1 MNDVYMYMY
10 IVCDIHYMIDIVY
23 CILYSVYYN
32 NIHYTVYTI
41 QSIVYRISI
50 HYVVHAIQYTV
61 YTLYNINTIQC
72 ILYTYSVYIN

>member
-1 MNDVYMYMY
+1 ML
-10 IVCDIHYMIDIVY
+10 DIVY

-50 HYVVHAIQYTV
+50 HYVVHVIQYTV

-72 ILYTYSVYIN
+72 TVVRHKYSAVAHSLFFPIENF